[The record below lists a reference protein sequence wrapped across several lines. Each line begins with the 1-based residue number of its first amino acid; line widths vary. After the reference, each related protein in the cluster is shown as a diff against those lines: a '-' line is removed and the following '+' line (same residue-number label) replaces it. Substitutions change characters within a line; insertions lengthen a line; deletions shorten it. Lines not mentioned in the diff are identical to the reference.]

1 MKRRPPRSTR
11 TDTLFPYT
19 TLFRSLPCIRGEKR
33 AAILGSVIGALMIKR
48 GGIGNNRKENPH
60 QVTIAD
66 DLGIISDANRF
77 GETSTASADPLIAAW
92 PARRAAIAGNRL
104 ADALHMRKPT
114 LHDPKASPCK
124 NSRSKAHTYEL

>member
-1 MKRRPPRSTR
+1 MIRRPPRSTR

-19 TLFRSLPCIRGEKR
+19 TLFRS
-33 AAILGSVIGALMIKR
+33 ALMIKR

-104 ADALHMRKPT
+104 ADALHMRKHT
-114 LHDPKASPCK
+114 LHAPKASPCK
-124 NSRSKAHTYEL
+124 NSVFQFLLGWSIHLRLERQHCLFSRK